1 MHEAPSVRTGL
12 AARGDDLVLGVDF
25 RLVLQGS
32 SDDPTLALA
41 GMPFVGIVFHPLALA
56 RDFLVPGALANAE
69 EPAKGAGIV
78 VVNGRMGA
86 TTADAAL
93 AVTPDAAGGGPGLI
107 DASDADAELWVGS
120 ASLRLM
126 GACAVRFGDRAYGR
140 SDPFRLP
147 SSQVFARC
155 DGFPVLF
162 GGLAKVD
169 GHALPTWG
177 LGGVAKWGYR
187 GAGRLFSRTNILPP
201 RTRWRGPT
209 TRAARR
215 QARADPAWVA
225 ALTVAR
231 AGPGTVATSPPSA
244 DAVRTAGRVDLYT
257 GAVVIRQVDVSLPEP
272 VPMAF
277 TRVYRSIAASRL
289 SSIGFGWT
297 HPFAQAVRR
306 GRRQLRWTDAEGR
319 DVVFDLGAQ
328 LSGQLQDGDSV
339 YHPLERCTLLATGK
353 GHYVIETARGWR
365 HRFVPVGTTEESV
378 LARIETP
385 SGYAVDVERD
395 DQGHLQALVHGGG
408 RRVEFEV
415 DANGHLLRVFAP
427 SSAGEALE
435 ERARYE
441 YDEQGDLVGVRD
453 ACGAWTRYEY
463 RQHLLVRESDRTG
476 FDRFYQFNGF
486 SPRSRCVRVW
496 GDGGKPD
503 HVIDYA
509 PGSALVS
516 DSLGSVTTYRF
527 DAGGRLVGAIDAEGG
542 TRRYEYENEFGWRR
556 AEVDPGGAET
566 RFTYDAR
573 GNVIAV
579 ARADGTETIARSDG
593 NQAVEGRDVLDNKA
607 MVRFD
612 DAHRPVEFIGPTGH
626 RTRYTY
632 GHHGLLERVEGD
644 ATYSTELEYDEQR
657 QCSVIRARDRGV
669 TIDERYRF
677 DSEGRLLEH
686 THVSGAITRWRRD
699 PVGRVTERQR
709 HGQRERWRYDREGRT
724 VEWTDGS
731 RRVRFGYSREGTL
744 AYRQD
749 GEDETFY
756 EYDAEGRMLAVGD
769 ARGRRRRLRRNR
781 CGLVVRDRCADGVEW
796 GYQRD
801 EVGRIRRAHAPDGGQ
816 TRFWYD
822 EAGRLS
828 RVQYDDSSEAVYRYR
843 ADGALLEAR
852 NDVATVRFDRD
863 RVGRVEREWL
873 EDSSGSGCGT
883 VGGWVASERS
893 NAELRTRVRSSEGL
907 DVLLGRG
914 PFGHLETVKVES
926 STALCASVTFR
937 RDLAGLELAREF
949 AGARLAWGRGS
960 RGLAESRELA
970 SFGRRAER
978 ELYRW
983 RSDGQLAARTRGD
996 VEESLEYDERGR
1008 LVAQRV
1014 DGKPTDV
1021 RILDADGNAYRR
1033 EDRRDR
1039 RYRRGGRLEQSE
1051 VGRFHWDEFGRLV
1064 SVERKEGVSTNL
1076 AWGADGFL
1084 RKVDLGST
1092 EVSFEYDALG
1102 RRTGKIVRQRVPDRP
1117 SILLRQVT
1125 WIWDC
1130 DRPIHEIVDER
1141 QVDGSPRRT
1150 VITWVFEEARP
1161 TPLLRIGSGQT
1172 FAVFPDVIGAPAELV
1187 DEAGRVVWTVELDLF
1202 GEAVRRPSDA
1212 AVTVLDNDYDV
1223 SCDFRRPGHIADPD
1237 TGFVHAAGR
1246 WYWPRA
1252 GTYLSPALE
1261 VDLDS
1266 SRQAGGVTPPEPMPR
1281 YGLAS
1286 DPRRASVP
1294 RAVPLR
1300 HFVAVP
1306 EEPVKSRRDR
1316 CAGGFPETVLRRNRD
1331 GGSPMVRVLNSA

>member
-1 MHEAPSVRTGL
+1 MDREAREHRNDTHPGVQGAPSARTGL

-56 RDFLVPGALANAE
+56 RDFLVPGALAQAVEQGN
-69 EPAKGAGIV
+69 GAGIV

-93 AVTPDAAGGGPGLI
+93 AVTPDAPRGGQGLI
-107 DASDADAELWVGS
+107 DAADADAELWVGS
-120 ASLRLM
+120 ASLRMM
-126 GACAVRFGDRAYGR
+126 GTCAVRFGDRAYGR

-169 GHALPTWG
+169 GDPLPTWG

-201 RTRWRGPT
+201 RTRWSGPT

-215 QARADPAWVA
+215 QARADPAWLA

-231 AGPGTVATSPPSA
+231 ARPGTVATSRPCA
-244 DAVRTAGRVDLYT
+244 DAVRTAGRVDLHT
-257 GAVVIRQVDVSLPEP
+257 GAVVIRHVDVSLPEP
-272 VPMAF
+272 IPVGF
-277 TRVYRSIAASRL
+277 TRVYRSIAAERL
-289 SSIGFGWT
+289 GSLGFGWT
-297 HPFAQAVRR
+297 HPFAEAIRP

-319 DVVFDLGAQ
+319 DIVFDLGAQ
-328 LSGQLQDGDSV
+328 LSGQLQEGDSV

-353 GHYVIETARGWR
+353 GQYTIETTRGWR
-365 HRFVPVGTTEESV
+365 HRFVPVGTSEESV

-395 DQGHLQALVHGGG
+395 AQGHLQALVHGGG

-415 DANGHLLRVFAP
+415 DAHGHLLRVFAP
-427 SSAGEALE
+427 ALTGEAPE

-441 YDEQGDLVGVRD
+441 YDEHGDLVGVRD

-463 RQHLLVRESDRTG
+463 RRHLLVRETDRTG
-476 FDRFYQFNGF
+476 FDRFYQFSGF

-496 GDGGKPD
+496 GDGGKWD

-509 PGSALVS
+509 PGAALVS

-527 DAGGRLVGAIDAEGG
+527 DPGGRLVGVIDAEGG
-542 TRRYEYENEFGWRR
+542 SRRYEYENEFGWRR

-573 GNVIAV
+573 GNVIAI

-593 NQAVEGRDVLDNKA
+593 SQAIEGRDVLDNKA
-607 MVRFD
+607 TVRFD
-612 DAHRPVEFIGPTGH
+612 DAHRPVEFIGPTGD

-632 GHHGLLERVEGD
+632 GSHGLLERVEGQ
-644 ATYSTELEYDEQR
+644 ATYSTELEYDAQR
-657 QCSVIRARDRGV
+657 QCSVICARDRGA
-669 TIDERYRF
+669 TIEERYRF
-677 DSEGRLLEH
+677 DSEGRLVER
-686 THVSGAITRWRRD
+686 TNVRGAITRWRRD

-709 HGQRERWRYDREGRT
+709 HGQRDRWRYDREGRT

-744 AYRQD
+744 VYRRD

-756 EYDAEGRMLAVGD
+756 EYDSEGRMLAVGD

-781 CGLVVRDRCADGVEW
+781 SGLVVRDRRSDGVEW

-801 EVGRIRRAHAPDGGQ
+801 EVGRTRRAHAPDGGQ
-816 TRFWYD
+816 IRFWYD
-822 EAGRLS
+822 EGGRLS
-828 RVQYDDSSEAVYRYR
+828 RVQYDDGSEAIYRYR

-852 NDVATVRFDRD
+852 NDVATARFDRD

-873 EDSSGSGCGT
+873 EDLSGSGRSR

-893 NAELRTRVRSSEGL
+893 NAERRTRVRSSEGL
-907 DVLLGRG
+907 DLSLGRG
-914 PFGHLETVKVES
+914 PFGHLETVTVES
-926 STALCASVTFR
+926 PTGPRATVTFR
-937 RDLAGLELAREF
+937 RDLGGLELAREF
-949 AGARLAWGRGS
+949 AGARLAWSPGP
-960 RGLAESRELA
+960 RGLAEWRELA

-996 VEESLEYDERGR
+996 VEEAFEYDERGR

-1033 EDRRDR
+1033 EDKRDR
-1039 RYRRGGRLEQSE
+1039 RYGRGGKLEQSE
-1051 VGRFHWDEFGRLV
+1051 LGRFHWDEAGRLV
-1064 SVERKEGVSTNL
+1064 SVEPNEGVRTKL
-1076 AWGADGFL
+1076 AWGADGSL
-1084 RKVDLGST
+1084 RTVNLGT
-1092 EVSFEYDALG
+1092 REVSFEYDALG
-1102 RRTGKIVRQRVPDRP
+1102 RRVGKIVRQSVPGRP

-1141 QVDGSPRRT
+1141 T
-1150 VITWVFEEARP
+1150 
-1161 TPLLRIGSGQT
+1161 
-1172 FAVFPDVIGAPAELV
+1172 
-1187 DEAGRVVWTVELDLF
+1187 
-1202 GEAVRRPSDA
+1202 
-1212 AVTVLDNDYDV
+1212 
-1223 SCDFRRPGHIADPD
+1223 
-1237 TGFVHAAGR
+1237 GR
-1246 WYWPRA
+1246 WFTAAYRHHV
-1252 GTYLSPALE
+1252 G
-1261 VDLDS
+1261 V
-1266 SRQAGGVTPPEPMPR
+1266 RGGAAD
-1281 YGLAS
+1281 AS
-1286 DPRRASVP
+1286 ATDRERSDVCG
-1294 RAVPLR
+1294 V
-1300 HFVAVP
+1300 
-1306 EEPVKSRRDR
+1306 SRRDR
-1316 CAGGFPETVLRRNRD
+1316 CTSRARGRSGARCLEVGARPLWGSRPTSERCCRHRPRQRLRRPRATTA
-1331 GGSPMVRVLNSA
+1331 GLAISPTRTRASSTPRGAGIGPAPAPI